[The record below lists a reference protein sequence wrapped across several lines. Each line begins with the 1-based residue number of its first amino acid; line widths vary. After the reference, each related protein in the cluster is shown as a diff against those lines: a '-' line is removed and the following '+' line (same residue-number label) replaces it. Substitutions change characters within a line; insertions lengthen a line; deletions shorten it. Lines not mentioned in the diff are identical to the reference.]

1 LVPVGASMDARC
13 GSSGYAAGGV
23 QISLAHG
30 ETREG
35 RTVGMRVIGTPI
47 RVLIADGETLLRTGL
62 GRVLDQ
68 APGMEVVAEAAD
80 GVTALQMAATES
92 PSIAVIDVK
101 LPALGGIETAR
112 RMAEAHPGTKVL
124 MLTNGHSDSS
134 VISALR
140 AGASGYMLK
149 SSSAEAVASG
159 IRAVMAGEYVLS
171 APVADRLTMLLTG
184 NRAYRELYDG
194 LTPRELE
201 VLTMI
206 AGGSAYVQIAGRMK
220 IGHKTVRNYVS
231 HIYEKLA
238 LYSRAQITMYAVRK
252 GLVEVSTSDL

>member
-1 LVPVGASMDARC
+1 
-13 GSSGYAAGGV
+13 
-23 QISLAHG
+23 
-30 ETREG
+30 
-35 RTVGMRVIGTPI
+35 
-47 RVLIADGETLLRTGL
+47 VLIADGETLLRNGL
-62 GRVLDQ
+62 ARVLDE
-68 APGMEVVAEAAD
+68 APGIEVVAEAAD
-80 GVTALQMAATES
+80 GITALQLASRES
-92 PSIAVIDVK
+92 PTIAVVDVK
-101 LPALGGIETAR
+101 LPGLGGIETTR
-112 RMAEAHPGTKVL
+112 RLVEDFPNIKVL
-124 MLTNGHSDSS
+124 ILTNGHTDST
-134 VISALR
+134 VVAALR

-159 IRAVMAGEYVLS
+159 IRAVMAGDHVL
-171 APVADRLTMLLTG
+171 AGAVADRLTMLLTG
-184 NRAYRELYDG
+184 NRAFKELYDG

-252 GLVEVSTSDL
+252 GLVEVGGTDI

>member
-1 LVPVGASMDARC
+1 MPVT
-13 GSSGYAAGGV
+13 SG
-23 QISLAHG
+23 
-30 ETREG
+30 
-35 RTVGMRVIGTPI
+35 PI
-47 RVLIADGETLLRTGL
+47 RVLIADGETLLRNGL
-62 GRVLDQ
+62 ARVLDE
-68 APGMEVVAEAAD
+68 APGIEVVAEAAD
-80 GVTALQMAATES
+80 GITALQLASRES
-92 PSIAVIDVK
+92 PTIAVVDVK
-101 LPALGGIETAR
+101 LPGLGGIETTR
-112 RMAEAHPGTKVL
+112 RLVEDFPNIKVL
-124 MLTNGHSDSS
+124 ILTNGHTDST
-134 VISALR
+134 VVAALR

-159 IRAVMAGEYVLS
+159 IRAVMAGDHVL
-171 APVADRLTMLLTG
+171 AGAVADRLTMLLTG
-184 NRAYRELYDG
+184 NRAFKELYDG

-252 GLVEVSTSDL
+252 GLVEVGGTDM

>member
-1 LVPVGASMDARC
+1 MPAASPA
-13 GSSGYAAGGV
+13 
-23 QISLAHG
+23 
-30 ETREG
+30 
-35 RTVGMRVIGTPI
+35 I

-80 GVTALQMAATES
+80 GATALRLASRES

-101 LPALGGIETAR
+101 LPSVGGIETAR
-112 RMAEAHPGTKVL
+112 RMIEDLPGIRVL
-124 MLTNGHSDSS
+124 MLTNSQSDSS
-134 VISALR
+134 VVSALR

-184 NRAYRELYDG
+184 NRAYKELYDG

-206 AGGSAYVQIAGRMK
+206 AGGTAYVQIAGRMK

-252 GLVEVSTSDL
+252 GLVEVGGIDY